1 MVATR
6 LNIVSTNPIKSNGY
20 SNSNPISQ
28 EYKTEEF
35 GALTLRS
42 RLYELDRT
50 YGQSPVMKGSGIG
63 DIYDSI
69 A

>member
-1 MVATR
+1 MNLLSVNERVTPV
-6 LNIVSTNPIKSNGY
+6 VSKYNNRFVSEPENG
-20 SNSNPISQ
+20 
-28 EYKTEEF
+28 EF

-42 RLYELDRT
+42 RLASLDST

-63 DIYDSI
+63 DAFDKI